1 MKRAVFVLALMF
13 AAIAPAAA
21 HVTNTSYLTM
31 QAGATEL
38 QGEWEIARRDLEY
51 LLRPSSGAPAMPIA
65 DDVMAAYA
73 LPRLRLR
80 ADGREIAVEP
90 TEHSR
95 STRDGL
101 SYVIL
106 GFRAG
111 LPPDVKTLE
120 IEYGLFREDDPNH
133 RALFSLTAG
142 GATHSGVF
150 DKGHASER
158 LVLAEPSLAR
168 AFLEFG
174 RQGVWHI
181 WTGFDH
187 VLFLIALLLPS
198 VLIRESGGWRV
209 AESHRQVFGE
219 VLRVVTAFTAAHSIT
234 LSLATLRVVNLP
246 SRFVESAIAASVLWA
261 ALSNLRPS
269 LRGTA
274 WKAAFGFGL
283 LHGFGF
289 AGALLELGLPPAQL
303 RVGLLA
309 FNLGVEAGQL
319 AIVAGFIPIAF
330 AARVATWYPTLVV
343 RAGSLAI
350 AGIAAVW
357 LGMRLFS

>member
-1 MKRAVFVLALMF
+1 MTRLLAVVVALLA
-13 AAIAPAAA
+13 AAPAAA
-21 HVTNTSYLTM
+21 HVTNTSYLTI
-31 QAGATEL
+31 QVGPHEL

-51 LLRPSSGAPAMPIA
+51 LLRPASGTPAAPIGDEA
-65 DDVMAAYA
+65 MAAYA

-80 ADGREIAVEP
+80 ADGRAVACAP
-90 TEHSR
+90 AEHSL

-106 GFRAG
+106 GFTAA
-111 LPPDVKTLE
+111 LPADVKSLE
-120 IEYGLFREDDPNH
+120 IEYGLFRDDDPNH
-133 RALFSLTAG
+133 RAFFSVTAA

-150 DKGHASER
+150 DKGHALER
-158 LVLAEPSLAR
+158 LVLAEPSLLR
-168 AFLEFG
+168 AFAEFF

-198 VLIRESGGWRV
+198 VLVREGTAWRV
-209 AESHRQVFGE
+209 AESPRLVFAD
-219 VLRVVTAFTAAHSIT
+219 VVKVVTAFTLAHSVT
-234 LSLATLRVVNLP
+234 LSLATLRIVNLP

-319 AIVAGFIPIAF
+319 AIVAAFIPLAF
-330 AARVATWYPTLVV
+330 AARARWWYPTLVL
-343 RAGSLAI
+343 RMGSLGI